1 MRSTTRS
8 NTAISFPQSVVSNQV
23 KAVVSTESSASHK
36 EKHLYKRQ
44 MQLYAITEVRWNSG
58 PQMAMHCP
66 KYETILLIADSEK
79 NKKWTLELLLL
90 KCDLHFSFLYKKGL
104 VICTKNKKK

>member
-1 MRSTTRS
+1 
-8 NTAISFPQSVVSNQV
+8 
-23 KAVVSTESSASHK
+23 
-36 EKHLYKRQ
+36 
-44 MQLYAITEVRWNSG
+44 
-58 PQMAMHCP
+58 MAKHCP

-90 KCDLHFSFLYKKGL
+90 KCDLHFAFLYKKGL

>member
-1 MRSTTRS
+1 
-8 NTAISFPQSVVSNQV
+8 
-23 KAVVSTESSASHK
+23 
-36 EKHLYKRQ
+36 
-44 MQLYAITEVRWNSG
+44 
-58 PQMAMHCP
+58 MAMHCP

-104 VICTKNKKK
+104 VFCTKNKRCNIFWEIQW